1 MATLT
6 ALAPDPLTP
15 GYRLV
20 EVDRGRFASLPAEP
34 LEMLGLRVGV
44 ELDPP
49 TLARL
54 QDLADVEAA
63 WRAGGR
69 ALAARGRARL
79 DLRRR
84 LIQKQ
89 HPPRAVDAALERL
102 AAHGLLDDQRFAREY
117 AGRRAAGGRGPAR
130 IVADLLTQGVE
141 RNVAETAVV
150 QALADEGVDP
160 AVAVRAVAARRA
172 AQLAGVPAATR
183 KRRLLAYLARR
194 GYRGTEV
201 RAVVEEVCGAGAG
214 LPNGGQV
221 APHRG
226 PTARG

>member
-1 MATLT
+1 MRRLRPPKNSVPTLT

-15 GYRLV
+15 GYRRV

-34 LEMLGLRVGV
+34 LEMLGLTVGV
-44 ELDPP
+44 ELDAP
-49 TLARL
+49 TMARL
-54 QDLADVEAA
+54 QELADVEAA

-117 AGRRAAGGRGPAR
+117 AARRAAGGRGPTR
-130 IVADLLTQGVE
+130 IVADLQAQGVE
-141 RNVAETAVV
+141 RGVAESAVA

-160 AVAVRAVAARRA
+160 MVAVRAVAVRRA
-172 AQLAGVPAATR
+172 AHLADVPAATR

-194 GYRGTEV
+194 GYRGTEA
-201 RAVVEEVCGAGAG
+201 RAVVEEVCAG
-214 LPNGGQV
+214 
-221 APHRG
+221 
-226 PTARG
+226 